1 MKKLL
6 LLLLAIFNFQLS
18 TCFACTNFLVGKA
31 ASNNGQTMI
40 TYAADSYSLYGFLRF
55 QPAANHA
62 KGEMRK
68 VIDWDTD
75 KYLCEIPEVEHTYS
89 VIGNMNEHQVTIGE
103 TTFGGRLELM
113 DTISGT
119 IDYGS
124 MIYIALERS
133 RTAREALQCMT
144 DLVAQYGYASEGE
157 SFSIADPNEVWLLE
171 LIGKGPGNKGAV
183 WVATRI
189 PDDAICAHANQARI
203 TRLPLDSKGK
213 WKRGKGNIAK
223 AVDQYG
229 MEWMWTKDII
239 DVARKNGCFSGK
251 DEDFSFSDAY
261 NPLDLVGAYG
271 CDGRVWSFFRHFTDD
286 MDRYLPYIMNRGGE
300 HMPIYIRPD
309 HKVSAAELR
318 ACMRD
323 QFEGTPLSIRDM
335 KSAGIWHSKL
345 RYGGLTFH
353 LDSIEYCYPRPTAT
367 QQTGW
372 SYVSEMYSEKP
383 YGIFWFGVDD
393 AATNV
398 YVPFFSCAKDVPEAF
413 RKGNGDLLTYSPTSA
428 FWAFNT
434 VANYAYTKYERMLPD
449 IQFRQQQWEERFA
462 EDVKQLETKAFE
474 MSEADRAAYL
484 TKYSNLQAE
493 AVVADWKDLFSFLMV
508 KFLDGV
514 EKRQDENG
522 AFLRTP
528 EGMSDRPNR
537 LKPSEEYL
545 RSIADEIAH

>member
-31 ASNNGQTMI
+31 ASDNGQTMI

-124 MIYIALERS
+124 MMYIALERS

-251 DEDFSFSDAY
+251 DEDFSFSNAY
-261 NPLDLVGAYG
+261 NPLDLIGAYG

-300 HMPIYIRPD
+300 H
-309 HKVSAAELR
+309 
-318 ACMRD
+318 
-323 QFEGTPLSIRDM
+323 
-335 KSAGIWHSKL
+335 
-345 RYGGLTFH
+345 
-353 LDSIEYCYPRPTAT
+353 
-367 QQTGW
+367 
-372 SYVSEMYSEKP
+372 
-383 YGIFWFGVDD
+383 
-393 AATNV
+393 
-398 YVPFFSCAKDVPEAF
+398 
-413 RKGNGDLLTYSPTSA
+413 
-428 FWAFNT
+428 
-434 VANYAYTKYERMLPD
+434 
-449 IQFRQQQWEERFA
+449 
-462 EDVKQLETKAFE
+462 
-474 MSEADRAAYL
+474 
-484 TKYSNLQAE
+484 
-493 AVVADWKDLFSFLMV
+493 
-508 KFLDGV
+508 
-514 EKRQDENG
+514 
-522 AFLRTP
+522 
-528 EGMSDRPNR
+528 
-537 LKPSEEYL
+537 
-545 RSIADEIAH
+545 